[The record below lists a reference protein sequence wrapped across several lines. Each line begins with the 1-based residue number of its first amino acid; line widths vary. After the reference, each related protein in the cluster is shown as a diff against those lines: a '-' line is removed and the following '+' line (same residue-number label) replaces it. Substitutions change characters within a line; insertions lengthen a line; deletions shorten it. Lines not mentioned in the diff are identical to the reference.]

1 MESCPPDAPM
11 IAEAPSPD
19 QPPSTEKPETGN
31 ENTRLLKL
39 SLAALGVV
47 YGDIGTS
54 PLYALRE
61 CFTGEHA
68 VATTPANILGVLSLT
83 FWSLVVVVSV
93 KYLAFVMRA
102 DNQGEGGILAL
113 TALLRPEHGDNDG
126 DRGRL
131 ILLGLF
137 GAALLYGDGMI
148 TPAISVL
155 SAVEGLRVA
164 TPLFDPYVS
173 PVTVCILVAL
183 FLVQRRGTAQ
193 VGAIFGP
200 VTLTWFLIIGVL
212 GARGI
217 LMQPHV
223 LLAVNPGYAV
233 TFFFDNGSAGLL
245 VLGAVF
251 LVVTGGEALYADMGH
266 FGRRPIRAGWFAIVL
281 PALLLN
287 YFGQGALMLLHP
299 VTARNPFYGLAP
311 GWAIYPLVVLA
322 TAATIIASQAVIS
335 GCFSLTRQA
344 IQLGFSPR
352 MQIQHTSAE
361 EVGQIY
367 VPTVNWVL
375 MAATIGLVLGFKS
388 SSSLA
393 AAYGIAVTT
402 TMIITTWLF
411 YVVTRRFW
419 HWNRWVALPLA
430 TGFLVVDV
438 SYFAGNVIKIE
449 HGGWF
454 SLVVA
459 GAVFTLMATW
469 KRGRQIL
476 AERLQIGELQV
487 ESLLED
493 IAANPPLRVPGTAVF
508 MTGRPYG
515 VPTALLHNL
524 KHNKIVHQ
532 RVILLTVFTVDAP
545 RVRSEDRIDVT
556 PLDSGFCRVIVRYGF
571 MEDPDIPA
579 ALDLV
584 GSDRLEFDLLT
595 TTFFLGRETL
605 LATKRPGMALW
616 RERLFVIM
624 ARNAERATI
633 YYRIPPNKV
642 IEIGAQVEL

>member
-1 MESCPPDAPM
+1 MDRHS
-11 IAEAPSPD
+11 EAGS
-19 QPPSTEKPETGN
+19 ETS
-31 ENTRLLKL
+31 RLVKL
-39 SLAALGVV
+39 SLVALGVV

-61 CFTGEHA
+61 CFSGEHA
-68 VATTPANILGVLSLT
+68 VEATPANIFGVLSLT
-83 FWSLVVVVSV
+83 FWSLIVVVSV
-93 KYLAFVMRA
+93 KYLIFVMRA

-113 TALLRPEHGDNDG
+113 TALVQPARGDQHSG
-126 DRGRL
+126 RGHL

-173 PVTVCILVAL
+173 PLTVCILVAL
-183 FLVQRRGTAQ
+183 FLVQQRGTAR

-200 VTLTWFLIIGVL
+200 VTLTWFLIIAVL

-217 LMQPHV
+217 MMQPHV
-223 LLAVNPGYAV
+223 LVAVNPRYAV
-233 TFFFDNGSAGLL
+233 AFFTENGMAGLL

-266 FGRRPIRAGWFAIVL
+266 FGRRPIRVGWFAIVL

-287 YFGQGALMLLHP
+287 YFGQGALVLLHP
-299 VTARNPFYGLAP
+299 VRAHNPFYGLAP
-311 GWAIYPLVVLA
+311 SWAIYPLVVLA

-352 MQIQHTSAE
+352 MVIQHTSAE

-367 VPTVNWVL
+367 VPTVNWTL
-375 MAATIGLVLGFKS
+375 MVATIALVLGFKS
-388 SSSLA
+388 SSALA

-402 TMIITTWLF
+402 TMIITTLLF
-411 YVVTRRFW
+411 YVVTRHLW
-419 HWNRWVALPLA
+419 HWGRWVALPVA
-430 TGFLVVDV
+430 AGFLVVDV
-438 SYFAGNVIKIE
+438 SYFAGNVIKVE

-459 GAVFTLMATW
+459 GAVFTLMSTW

-476 AERLQIGELQV
+476 AERLRIGELPVQ
-487 ESLLED
+487 SLLED
-493 IAANPPLRVPGTAVF
+493 IAGNPPLRVPGTAVF
-508 MTGRPYG
+508 MTGRAYG

-524 KHNKIVHQ
+524 KHNKVVHQ
-532 RVILLTVFTVDAP
+532 RVILLTVLTVDAP
-545 RVRSEDRIDVT
+545 RVGSADRIEVA
-556 PLDSGFCRVIVRYGF
+556 PLESGFCRVIVRYGF

-579 ALDLV
+579 ALAVATRHGLDLN
-584 GSDRLEFDLLT
+584 LMT

-605 LATKRPGMALW
+605 LVTERPGMALW
-616 RERLFVIM
+616 RERLFAFM
-624 ARNAERATI
+624 ARNAARATA
-633 YYRIPPNKV
+633 YYRIPPTQV

>member
-1 MESCPPDAPM
+1 MSATTVDAASPPLRS
-11 IAEAPSPD
+11 AEAPPLRARN
-19 QPPSTEKPETGN
+19 G
-31 ENTRLLKL
+31 RLLRL

-61 CFTGEHA
+61 CFTGEHG
-68 VATTPANILGVLSLT
+68 VAPTQANVLGVLSLT

-93 KYLAFVMRA
+93 KYLVFVMRA

-113 TALLRPEHGDNDG
+113 TALVQPERTDQRGE
-126 DRGRL
+126 RGRL
-131 ILLGLF
+131 VALGLF

-164 TPLFDPYVS
+164 TPLFDPYVY
-173 PVTVCILVAL
+173 PLTVGILVTL
-183 FLVQRRGTAQ
+183 FLIQQRGTAH

-200 VTLTWFLIIGVL
+200 VTLAWFLIIALL

-217 LMQPHV
+217 AMQPHV
-223 LLAVNPGYAV
+223 LVAVDPRHAV
-233 TFFFDNGSAGLL
+233 AFFTANGIAGLL

-266 FGRRPIRAGWFAIVL
+266 FGKQPIRAGWFAVVL

-287 YFGQGALMLLHP
+287 YFGQGALVLFDRNS
-299 VTARNPFYGLAP
+299 AANPFYGLAP
-311 GWAIYPLVVLA
+311 GWAVYPLVVLA
-322 TAATIIASQAVIS
+322 TAATVIASQAVIS

-352 MQIQHTSAE
+352 MEIRHTSAE

-367 VPTVNWVL
+367 IPTVNWTL
-375 MAATIGLVLGFKS
+375 MIATIALVLGFRS

-402 TMIITTWLF
+402 TMIITTLLF
-411 YVVTRRFW
+411 YVVTREFW
-419 HWNRWVALPLA
+419 HWGRWLALPLA
-430 TGFLVVDV
+430 TVFLVVDL
-438 SYFAGNVIKIE
+438 SYFAGNVIKVE

-454 SLVVA
+454 SVGVA
-459 GAVFTLMATW
+459 GAVFTLMSTW

-476 AERLQIGELQV
+476 AERLRIGELP
-487 ESLLED
+487 LTAFLED

-508 MTGRPYG
+508 MSGRAYG
-515 VPTALLHNL
+515 VPSALLHNL
-524 KHNKIVHQ
+524 KHNKVIHQ
-532 RVILLTVFTVDAP
+532 RVCLLTVLTVDVP
-545 RVRSEDRIDVT
+545 RLRHDERMDVT
-556 PLDSGFCRVIVRYGF
+556 FLDSGFCRAIVRYGF
-571 MEDPDIPA
+571 MEGPDIPA
-579 ALDLV
+579 AMALAGAHGLDL
-584 GSDRLEFDLLT
+584 DPMT

-605 LATKRPGMALW
+605 LVTDRPGMARW
-616 RERLFVIM
+616 RETLFAFM
-624 ARNAERATI
+624 ARNATRATA
-633 YYRIPPNKV
+633 YYGIPPGQV

>member
-1 MESCPPDAPM
+1 MDLH
-11 IAEAPSPD
+11 
-19 QPPSTEKPETGN
+19 PEPGS
-31 ENTRLLKL
+31 ENSRLLKL

-61 CFTGEHA
+61 CFSGEHA
-68 VATTPANILGVLSLT
+68 VETTPANILGVLSLT
-83 FWSLVVVVSV
+83 FWSLIVVVSV
-93 KYLAFVMRA
+93 KYLIFVMRA

-113 TALLRPEHGDNDG
+113 TALVQPARGDEHR

-131 ILLGLF
+131 VLLGLF

-173 PVTVCILVAL
+173 PLTVFILVAL
-183 FLVQRRGTAQ
+183 FLVQQRGTAQ

-200 VTLTWFLIIGVL
+200 VTLTWFLIIAAL

-217 LMQPHV
+217 TMQPHV
-223 LLAVNPGYAV
+223 LVAVNPRYGVA
-233 TFFFDNGSAGLL
+233 FFTDNGMAGLL

-251 LVVTGGEALYADMGH
+251 LSVTGGEALYADMGH
-266 FGRRPIRAGWFAIVL
+266 FGKRPIRAGWFAVVL

-287 YFGQGALMLLHP
+287 YFGQGALVLLHP
-299 VTARNPFYGLAP
+299 VTAHNPFYGLAP

-352 MQIQHTSAE
+352 MEIQHTSAE

-367 VPTVNWVL
+367 VPTVNWIL

-402 TMIITTWLF
+402 TMMITTLLF
-411 YVVTRRFW
+411 YVVTRRLW
-419 HWNRWVALPLA
+419 HWGRWVALPLA
-430 TGFLVVDV
+430 TAFLVVDV
-438 SYFAGNVIKIE
+438 SYFAGNVIKVE

-459 GAVFTLMATW
+459 GAVFALMSTW

-476 AERLQIGELQV
+476 AERLRIGELPVQ
-487 ESLLED
+487 SLLED

-508 MTGRPYG
+508 MTGRAYG
-515 VPTALLHNL
+515 VPAALLHNL
-524 KHNKIVHQ
+524 KHNKVVHQ
-532 RVILLTVFTVDAP
+532 RVILLTVLTVDAP
-545 RVRSEDRIDVT
+545 RVRPEDRIDVT
-556 PLDSGFCRVIVRYGF
+556 PLDMGFYRVIVRFGF

-579 ALDLV
+579 ALSV
-584 GSDRLEFDLLT
+584 AGRDRLELDWVT
-595 TTFFLGRETL
+595 TTFFLSRETL
-605 LATKRPGMALW
+605 LITERPGMAPW
-616 RERLFVIM
+616 RERLFAFM
-624 ARNAERATI
+624 ARNAARAMA
-633 YYRIPPNKV
+633 YYRIPPDQV

>member
-1 MESCPPDAPM
+1 MSATTVDAASPPPG
-11 IAEAPSPD
+11 
-19 QPPSTEKPETGN
+19 STETPQTSGRN
-31 ENTRLLKL
+31 SRFLKL

-68 VATTPANILGVLSLT
+68 VRATPANILGVLSLT
-83 FWSLVVVVSV
+83 FWSLVVVVSL
-93 KYLAFVMRA
+93 KYLVFVMQA

-113 TALLRPEHGDNDG
+113 TALVQPGRTDKRGE
-126 DRGRL
+126 RGRL
-131 ILLGLF
+131 VALGLF

-173 PVTVCILVAL
+173 PLTVGILVTL
-183 FLVQRRGTAQ
+183 FLVQKGGTAQ

-200 VTLTWFLIIGVL
+200 VTLAWFLIIALL
-212 GARGI
+212 GARGVW
-217 LMQPHV
+217 MQPHV
-223 LLAVNPGYAV
+223 LIAVDPRHAV
-233 TFFFDNGSAGLL
+233 AFFTANGIAGLL

-266 FGRRPIRAGWFAIVL
+266 FGKRPIRTGWFAVVL

-287 YFGQGALMLLHP
+287 YFGQGALMLFDP
-299 VTARNPFYGLAP
+299 GTARNPFYGLAP
-311 GWAIYPLVVLA
+311 GWAIYPLVALA
-322 TAATIIASQAVIS
+322 TAATVIASQAVIS

-352 MQIQHTSAE
+352 MEIRHTSAE

-367 VPTVNWVL
+367 IPRVNWTL
-375 MAATIGLVLGFKS
+375 MIATIALVLGFGS

-402 TMIITTWLF
+402 TMIITTLLF
-411 YVVTRRFW
+411 YVVTRDLW
-419 HWNRWVALPLA
+419 HWGRGLALPLA
-430 TGFLVVDV
+430 TVFLVVDL

-454 SLVVA
+454 SVGVA
-459 GAVFTLMATW
+459 GAVFTLMSTW

-476 AERLQIGELQV
+476 AERLRIGELP
-487 ESLLED
+487 LKAFLED

-508 MTGRPYG
+508 MTGRAYG
-515 VPTALLHNL
+515 VPSALLHNL
-524 KHNKIVHQ
+524 KHNKVIHQ
-532 RVILLTVFTVDAP
+532 RVILLTTLTVDVP
-545 RVRSEDRIDVT
+545 RVAPAERLEVT
-556 PLDSGFCRVIVRYGF
+556 PLESGFHRAIVRYGF
-571 MEDPDIPA
+571 MEGPDIPRVLALA
-579 ALDLV
+579 ATRGLDL
-584 GSDRLEFDLLT
+584 DPMT

-605 LATKRPGMALW
+605 LVTDRPGMARW
-616 RERLFVIM
+616 REALFAFM
-624 ARNAERATI
+624 ARNAARATA
-633 YYRIPPNKV
+633 YYRLPPNQV